1 VSLTFHSALR
11 KLNTDPSI
19 HVDASY
25 QWKVLVTTGD
35 KEDMATLNRV
45 LLYVYGTNNVA
56 GPMVLGSGN
65 SGHFKAGATDEFKV
79 NRFHFLYNCL
89 IQIKANGRTD
99 DGRLP
104 VTKAHMAYGQVS

>member
-1 VSLTFHSALR
+1 M
-11 KLNTDPSI
+11 
-19 HVDASY
+19 
-25 QWKVLVTTGD
+25 VTTGD

-89 IQIKANGRTD
+89 IQI
-99 DGRLP
+99 RLGP
-104 VTKAHMAYGQVS
+104 SFIVCIGHVCSVIKQLGLI